1 MRRVFAVLCFLAAGW
16 FLLPLAAGVSHVG
29 MYFGAGMLCLAGLC
43 LVLWRR
49 IHSLLCRRSAALR
62 TAAAVL
68 VCAALLGIVTLY
80 GMMLA
85 AHTPAEKLPRGSV
98 VLVLGCGVNG
108 TRPSAML
115 RARCEHALEI
125 LQRDETAV
133 CVASGGQG
141 RGEDISEAEA
151 IRRYLTERGIADERI
166 FCETRSTDTLQ
177 NVTNSLMLM
186 QTEQLSGPLVIVS
199 DRFHL
204 WRGRYYA
211 RSAGVQAL
219 ASGCR
224 TDPFLAPGYWVRDM
238 GGVLLLL
245 LGVQG

>member
-1 MRRVFAVLCFLAAGW
+1 MRRVAAVLCFLAAGW

-29 MYFGAGMLCLAGLC
+29 IYFGAGVLGLAGLC
-43 LVLWRR
+43 LALWQR
-49 IHSLLCRRSAALR
+49 IRGLLCRRSTAVR
-62 TAAAVL
+62 TAVQAAV
-68 VCAALLGIVTLY
+68 CTALLGVLTLY
-80 GMMLA
+80 SMMLA
-85 AHTPAEKLPRGSV
+85 SHTPADALPHGCT

-108 TRPSAML
+108 TEPSAML

-151 IRRYLTERGIADERI
+151 IRRYLTERGIAAERI

-177 NVTNSLMLM
+177 NVNNSLALI
-186 QTEQLSGPLVIVS
+186 EKERLDGPLVVVS